1 MSGLERTY
9 EVTLN
14 DPSMIWDD
22 DRELYDLN
30 LVSSSSLLDIIHSL
44 SYRLVSTSPD
54 ETSVVI
60 SSNARYVSPVRIGQQ
75 VRVRLFI
82 ANQSDRNIL
91 IKAEIVDEDGG
102 KAFEAEIVRRI
113 VSKEW
118 IRRLAVE
125 KTAKV

>member
-60 SSNARYVSPVRIGQQ
+60 SSNARYVSPVKIGQQ

-82 ANQSDRNIL
+82 ANQSDKNIL
-91 IKAEIVDEDGG
+91 IKAEIVDEDGE

>member
-91 IKAEIVDEDGG
+91 IKAEIVDEDGE

>member
-1 MSGLERTY
+1 
-9 EVTLN
+9 VTLN
-14 DPSMIWDD
+14 DPNMVWDD

-30 LVSSSSLLDIIHSL
+30 LVSTSSLLDLIHSL
-44 SYRLVSTSPD
+44 SYRLVPTSPD
-54 ETSVVI
+54 ETSVVV
-60 SSNARYVSPVRIGQQ
+60 SSNARYISPVRIGQQ

-82 ANQSDRNIL
+82 ANQSDKNIL
-91 IKAEIVDEDGG
+91 IKAEVVDEDGE
-102 KAFEAEIVRRI
+102 KTFEAEIVRRI